1 MKGELT
7 MNFER
12 FLDRQHKVH
21 YVDID
26 KISKIVVDT
35 GNWILYIDDEV
46 VPCRDY
52 FHMENILEILS
63 GSYGY
68 GILYKWNLIISNF
81 GDIFFYMNYRN
92 INGVGGDFL

>member
-1 MKGELT
+1 

-52 FHMENILEILS
+52 FHMEDILEILS

-68 GILYKWNLIISNF
+68 GILYK
-81 GDIFFYMNYRN
+81 
-92 INGVGGDFL
+92 